1 METSDKKFYGGCLF
15 VICIFVIL
23 VIWIRCSD
31 SEDEAK
37 AQRYQELMVQIS
49 REPDAGKAI
58 VLFNDAYENAT
69 SRNERRR
76 AKSGV
81 ITLYEQLGNYSEA
94 HCLLDAFV
102 DEFEESKFTE
112 IHRALLYGKEG
123 KTDKAIE
130 SFESVLA
137 EKKEF
142 KEPGLLKRLWN
153 SFMDTGSGESHLT
166 NYYDYFFDYVC
177 NMVALGYESV
187 FISDSIDRLKNKERL
202 FSLNPQIDKVAQ
214 SYIDFKTEHPKS
226 YGGFE
231 AEKMDIMQKMHL
243 FLWATPISTDNIIE
257 DIYRMKW
264 NFATLFLLEYDEIY
278 GYQKAKSKM
287 RDILKKNHTS
297 SEKYPTFLID
307 AYMSMESSDKKSRV
321 TYDEFRTF
329 SKGGLSFL
337 VKLTPTTFL
346 TEESS
351 FIKEGITDS
360 RILLQCN
367 DWHFSHGTN
376 FLPDSV
382 AKYKGHEKH
391 LVLLS
396 DDYTLDTLNIQT
408 DKLGVSIEH
417 VMVPTALYEMLLYDF
432 SDCFENKDN

>member
-1 METSDKKFYGGCLF
+1 METSDKKFHGGCLF
-15 VICIFVIL
+15 VVCIFVIF

-31 SEDEAK
+31 NKEEAK
-37 AQRYQELMVQIS
+37 VQRYQEIMDQIS
-49 REPDAGKAI
+49 REPDAEKAI
-58 VLFNDAYENAT
+58 TLFNEAYENAT

-76 AKSGV
+76 ARSGV
-81 ITLYEQLGNYSEA
+81 ITLYEQMGNYSEA
-94 HCLLDAFV
+94 HRLLDAFV
-102 DEFEESKFTE
+102 DEFESSKFTD
-112 IHRALLYGKEG
+112 IHRALIFGKEG

-130 SFESVLA
+130 MFESVLA
-137 EKKEF
+137 INKEF
-142 KEPGLLKRLWN
+142 KEPGMIRKMWYL
-153 SFMDTGSGESHLT
+153 FMDNGTGESPLT

-187 FISDSIDRLKNKERL
+187 FINESIERLKSKERL
-202 FSLNPQIDKVAQ
+202 FSLNPQIDEVAQ
-214 SYIDFKTEHPKS
+214 SYFDFKTDHPKS
-226 YGGFE
+226 YSSFE
-231 AEKMDIMQKMHL
+231 AEKLDIMQKMHL
-243 FLWATPISTDNIIE
+243 YLWTTPISTDNIIE

-264 NFATLFLLEYDEIY
+264 NFATLFLLEYDEVY
-278 GYQKAKSKM
+278 GYQKTKSKM

-307 AYMSMESSDKKSRV
+307 TYMSMESTDKKSRV

-329 SKGGLSFL
+329 SKGGMSFL
-337 VKLTPTTFL
+337 IKLTPTTFPS
-346 TEESS
+346 EESS

-367 DWHFSHGTN
+367 DWHISHGTT

-396 DDYTLDTLNIQT
+396 DDYTLDTINIQT
-408 DKLGVSIEH
+408 DKLGVRIEH
-417 VMVPTALYEMLLYDF
+417 VMVPTALYEMLLHDF
-432 SDCFENKDN
+432 SDCFDNKDN